1 MKRGLSAES
10 PKAVRSL
17 RMAVFRTFVKTHV
30 GIGGPELSLKLLPGD
45 QFSLTLEQQLQNPKR
60 LFLQPYFPA
69 TFRQFARVEVNLKQA
84 SAHRAEL
91 RLSALHWYFP
101 AGPSFYRT
109 KSVHETS

>member
-69 TFRQFARVEVNLKQA
+69 TFRQFARVEVNLPQA

-101 AGPSFYRT
+101 AGALILSH
-109 KSVHETS
+109 KVSS